1 MSLGT
6 RKLQVLAIL
15 SRNLENPSPQLV
27 RSPDIARQLNIS
39 LSETQLLLKV
49 MDDMGVIESN
59 VDNHLSL
66 ITQKGLEY
74 LNGASAR

>member
-1 MSLGT
+1 MSLGN

-15 SRNLENPSPQLV
+15 SRNLENPNPQLV
-27 RSPDIARQLNIS
+27 RSHDIAHQLNMS

-49 MDDMGVIESN
+49 MNDIGVIESN

-66 ITQKGLEY
+66 ITQKGLQY
-74 LNGASAR
+74 LKGANAH